1 MCWQAAILDQEIS
14 PPPLAV
20 KKIFQFLEAATALEH
35 QDWVLERQV
44 LEHWKWVLDLQ
55 AASSTSTCQHLS
67 SSLMS
72 MICFEFSL
80 RPENKANTK
89 TH

>member
-1 MCWQAAILDQEIS
+1 MRWQAAILDQEIS

-20 KKIFQFLEAATALEH
+20 KKIFQFLETATALEH
-35 QDWVLERQV
+35 QDWVL
-44 LEHWKWVLDLQ
+44 DLQ
-55 AASSTSTCQHLS
+55 AFGSTSTSQHLC

>member
-55 AASSTSTCQHLS
+55 DSLAALQLLKLIFKLNVHD
-67 SSLMS
+67 
-72 MICFEFSL
+72 MI
-80 RPENKANTK
+80 
-89 TH
+89 